1 MSLAFNMHKPVLLH
15 ETIQILN
22 PQEGECFIDGTLGG
36 GGHAR
41 EIAKR
46 LGKEG
51 TLIALD
57 WDNDAVIR
65 FKARADELTSK
76 TIVLQRN
83 YADIPDLIAEKKIPQ
98 PQGILVDLGF
108 SSDQIEAAERGFSFR
123 EDGPLDMRYAR
134 EEGIMTAAEVVNGYK
149 EDELAQIFKEYGEES
164 FARVIAAHIIGA
176 RKKQRIMTTH
186 ALAEI
191 IERAIPA
198 KYHHERIHPATK
210 VFQAL
215 RIFVNREFE
224 NIEKLLLHIDECL
237 EEGGRVGIISFHS
250 LEDRIVKRAFQKLV
264 KEGKGT
270 LLTKKPIIPSEEEE
284 KENPRSRSAKLRAF
298 LRT

>member
-1 MSLAFNMHKPVLLH
+1 MHKPVLLH

-36 GGHAR
+36 GGHTR
-41 EIAKR
+41 EIAKY
-46 LGKEG
+46 LGKKG
-51 TLIALD
+51 TLVALD
-57 WDNDAVIR
+57 WDNDAVSK
-65 FKARADELTSK
+65 FKTHTNELAPK
-76 TIVLQRN
+76 TIILQGN
-83 YADIPDLIAEKKIPQ
+83 YADIPDLIKEEKIPQ

-134 EEGIMTAAEVVNGYK
+134 EEGMMTAAEVVNGYK
-149 EDELAQIFKEYGEES
+149 EGELAQIFKEYGEES
-164 FARVIAAHIIGA
+164 FARVIAAHIVEVR
-176 RKKQRIMTTH
+176 RKERIMTTRE
-186 ALAEI
+186 LADVVQD
-191 IERAIPA
+191 AIPA

-224 NIEKLLLHIDECL
+224 NIEKLLLHIEECL
-237 EEGGRVGIISFHS
+237 PKGGRIAIISFHS
-250 LEDRIVKRAFQKLV
+250 LEDRIVKKAFQKLV
-264 KEGKGT
+264 KEKKGT

>member
-1 MSLAFNMHKPVLLH
+1 MHKPVLLH